1 MKVLLVGSGGREHAL
16 AWAISRSPQ
25 RPELIVAP
33 GNAGIAS
40 LARLV
45 PIPANDI
52 DALADLAEREK
63 VDLTVVG
70 PEAPLVAG
78 IVDLFRERGLRIF
91 GPDRRAAQL
100 EGSKV
105 FAKDLMGRAGVPTAS
120 YEAFSSPRFAE
131 AAFRSTQYPK
141 VIKADGLAAGKGVFI
156 VRSQEEALAAIRTIM
171 VEKVFGPASERI
183 VVEEFLEGEEV
194 SVFALCRGREY
205 FLLPASQDH
214 KRLLENDEGPNT
226 GGMGAYAPY
235 PRWTEDLERRVRSE
249 VIEPT
254 LRAMEEA
261 GRPYQGLLYF
271 GLMIRDGRPFVL
283 EYNCRFGDPETQ
295 AVLPLIEGDFLGAL
309 DAIAD
314 GTAEHAGPEHRAA
327 HPIPELRLAAGAA
340 GVVVLASR
348 GYPGH
353 FEKGFPI
360 RGLEEAAALPNVL
373 LFHAGTRPGS
383 SGPLTDGGRV
393 LGVTGR
399 GSSLRDA
406 LRAAYEAVS
415 VIAYE
420 GKTYR
425 RDIGR
430 RGLSE

>member
-254 LRAMEEA
+254 LRAMVEA

-314 GTAEHAGPEHRAA
+314 GTAEHAGPE
-327 HPIPELRLAAGAA
+327 
-340 GVVVLASR
+340 
-348 GYPGH
+348 
-353 FEKGFPI
+353 
-360 RGLEEAAALPNVL
+360 
-373 LFHAGTRPGS
+373 
-383 SGPLTDGGRV
+383 
-393 LGVTGR
+393 
-399 GSSLRDA
+399 
-406 LRAAYEAVS
+406 
-415 VIAYE
+415 
-420 GKTYR
+420 
-425 RDIGR
+425 
-430 RGLSE
+430 